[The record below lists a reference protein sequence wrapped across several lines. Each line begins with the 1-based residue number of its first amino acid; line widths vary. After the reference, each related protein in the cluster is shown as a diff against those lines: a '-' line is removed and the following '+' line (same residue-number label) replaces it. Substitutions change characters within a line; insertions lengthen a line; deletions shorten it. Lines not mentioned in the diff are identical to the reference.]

1 MLIVAAPIVND
12 CCRRPLHWHRSCA
25 RPGHAIAIRMSSPAN
40 IDRLFLRVL
49 SDVDLFRHLDRR
61 QAAALLA
68 EATKAVF
75 HTGEVVYYEGE
86 QGESMYVV
94 VQGAFEV
101 YRVSSGDHAELAH
114 VLPGEHFGEIALI
127 ANQPRS
133 ASVRALQPSVA
144 LRFTKSALLARPDLA
159 APVLKNMAR
168 MLARRLSSADDE
180 IVLHRNR
187 AREAE
192 AAKEKMELEIARTR
206 SRVRRMG

>member
-1 MLIVAAPIVND
+1 MNI
-12 CCRRPLHWHRSCA
+12 
-25 RPGHAIAIRMSSPAN
+25 PAN
-40 IDRLFLRVL
+40 FDHLFLRVL
-49 SDVDLFRHLDRR
+49 SEIDLFRHLDRS
-61 QAAALLA
+61 QACALLSQ
-68 EATKAVF
+68 ATKAVF
-75 HTGEVVYYEGE
+75 HTGEVVYFEGE
-86 QGESMYVV
+86 EGESMYVV

-101 YRVSSGDHAELAH
+101 YRVSNGEHAELAH

-133 ASVRALQPSVA
+133 ATVRALQPSVA

-180 IVLHRNR
+180 IILHRNR

-192 AAKEKMELEIARTR
+192 AAKEKMELEVARSR